1 MPRYVAFFRGINV
14 GGKHKIAMGDLR
26 ALFDVAGATNV
37 RSYIQSG
44 NVLYDATALTA
55 TQISARVETELER
68 NFGFRAP
75 IAVRTDM
82 ELAAVLAG
90 NPYLRPD
97 SDPTRLH
104 VVFLSALP
112 EKRKVAAL
120 DPNRSPGD
128 AYVVAGREIYLS
140 LPNGAADTKLTNAF
154 FDSGLGVTS
163 TGRNWRTVTTL
174 YGMLKSGG

>member
-1 MPRYVAFFRGINV
+1 MPSYVALFRGINV
-14 GGKHKIAMGDLR
+14 GGKHKVPMADLR
-26 ALFDVAGATNV
+26 ALFEGAGATNV

-44 NVLYDATALTA
+44 NVVYDAP
-55 TQISARVETELER
+55 ARVAPKIAERVEAELER
-68 NFGFRAP
+68 AFGFGAP
-75 IAVRTDM
+75 ITVRTAS
-82 ELAAVLAG
+82 ELAAVLAN

-97 SDPTRLH
+97 SDHARLH
-104 VVFLSALP
+104 VIFLSTLP

-128 AYVVAGREIYLS
+128 AYTISGREIYLS

-163 TGRNWRTVTTL
+163 TARNWRTVTTL
-174 YGMLKSGG
+174 HEMLEDKA